1 MLSWVLMIMK
11 QKLIKIVIYTV
22 VASLLCYFHFVLS
35 LIFVLCTICNYAIRK
50 HIEYRCPNLGGI
62 QNADLLIVGD
72 SDVYRKMKDYETE
85 SGNAIIVL
93 SRNRSLEA
101 SYEMV
106 RTLFS
111 LVREDGKGNV
121 KVYANTNK
129 LKGLTLYDVKYF
141 HPTSLYK
148 KGINFPRL
156 LRDYPLWCYLP
167 FKAILLFS
175 NSRKSLYTYTD
186 IMTEMQQFCY
196 ERNINIKICTR

>member
-1 MLSWVLMIMK
+1 MIMK
-11 QKLIKIVIYTV
+11 RIIIKIVIYAF
-22 VASLLCYFHFVLS
+22 VASLLWYIHYGLS
-35 LIFVLCTICNYAIRK
+35 LIFVLCTICNYAIKK
-50 HIEYRCPNLGGI
+50 HIEYRCLTLGRI

-72 SDVYRKMKDYETE
+72 TDVYRKMKDYETE

-101 SYEMV
+101 SYELV

-186 IMTEMQQFCY
+186 MMMEMKKFCY
-196 ERNINIKICTR
+196 ERNIKIKIYTR